1 MSGYFFR
8 DEFNGDFETFDTIE
22 EAFKY
27 ANVTIR
33 DLDGEDGWPQEVL
46 DGAFQIGVIT
56 HMSSEAN
63 RREHDIDDDGE
74 AVNHEF
80 DYICDIEMVENIN
93 PITNEIEELK
103 KEIEELKSLIKEAIP
118 WIACV
123 KGTLPEYRQA
133 IATKVLIEWLE
144 KAEKIK

>member
-1 MSGYFFR
+1 MSSYFFR
-8 DEFNGDFETFDTIE
+8 DELNGDFETFDTIE

-27 ANVTIR
+27 ANVAIR

-80 DYICDIEMVENIN
+80 DYICDIEMVENEN
-93 PITNEIEELK
+93 PITNEIEA
-103 KEIEELKSLIKEAIP
+103 LKSLINYITPYVKEN
-118 WIACV
+118 V
-123 KGTLPEYRQA
+123 GNEFMSNRLK
-133 IATKVLIEWLE
+133 EWLE